1 MRAHQIR
8 RSLMQLHQIIGAIIL
23 CAGCSDGA
31 TGCRDNFDCT
41 GGQVCANGQCRS
53 QTSPDFSVGGDAAT
67 GGSDGAIGDLSLPA
81 RDGGAP
87 GDGSAPICNFNGDG
101 IIQASEAPFIVG
113 LAATYTVNPSGMPVA
128 VDLTQKNG
136 AWDFSGAVPGDQK
149 ILDELLSA
157 GAQWWSADFPTATH
171 AEKLEDGQ
179 NLYGVYRATPAAL
192 QLLGIVS
199 DTNGLQK
206 TELTYATPI
215 DVIRFPLAMG
225 DHWSQTSTVTGF
237 AQGVLVTATDTYDF
251 SVDAR
256 GTTTVPALSV
266 DTLRLRFDYSETVG
280 FLTTTRITYLHL
292 AECYGAVA
300 RIRSQDN
307 EQSASFTQAAEYRR
321 LSTQ

>member
-1 MRAHQIR
+1 MR
-8 RSLMQLHQIIGAIIL
+8 LHQIIAAILL

-31 TGCRDNFDCT
+31 TGCRDDFDCP
-41 GGQVCANGQCRS
+41 GQVCVVGQCRP
-53 QTSPDFSVGGDAAT
+53 QTGADSGAGNDAAT
-67 GGSDGAIGDLSLPA
+67 GGSDGAIGDLAHPA
-81 RDGGAP
+81 RDGAAP
-87 GDGSAPICNFNGDG
+87 GDGSAPVCNFNGDG
-101 IIQASEAPFIVG
+101 ILQASEAPFIVG
-113 LAATYTVNPSGMPVA
+113 LAATYVVNPSGMNVA
-128 VDLTQKNG
+128 VSLNQQNG
-136 AWDFSGAVPGDQK
+136 AWDFSAASPGDQK
-149 ILDELLSA
+149 TLDELLSA

-171 AEKLEDGQ
+171 AEKVEDGQ
-179 NLYGVYRATPAAL
+179 NLYGVYRATTAAL

-206 TELTYATPI
+206 TELTYQTPI

-237 AQGVLVTATDTYDF
+237 AQGVFVTATDKYDF

-256 GTTTVPALSV
+256 GSTKVPALTV

-280 FLTTTRITYLHL
+280 FVTTTRITYLHL

-321 LSTQ
+321 LATQ